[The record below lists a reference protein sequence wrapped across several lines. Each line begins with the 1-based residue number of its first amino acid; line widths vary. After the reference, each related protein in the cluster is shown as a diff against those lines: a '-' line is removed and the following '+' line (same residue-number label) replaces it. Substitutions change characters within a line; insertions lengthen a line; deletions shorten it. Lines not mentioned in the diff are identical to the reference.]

1 MTFECKVGG
10 KAMQTDGTG
19 RRGQEPDK
27 PWADPFEAAL
37 PSAAAYCSLRRSG
50 KPSRLSDQ

>member
-19 RRGQEPDK
+19 RCGQELEK

-50 KPSRLSDQ
+50 MPSRLSDQ